1 MVTSMKLRLATTVA
15 APSIAAVT
23 YAGAFNPTSAG
34 EIVGDGYRID
44 GGFGPNEFVHRSLS
58 RGDGVFGSSKREGSP
73 MNFLCK
79 LLIWSFLCCLLAT
92 RVQAQETE
100 RGDGI

>member
-23 YAGAFNPTSAG
+23 SAGAAFNPTSAG

-44 GGFGPNEFVHRSLS
+44 GGFGQTSSFTAAFRGRWGIRIFQTRRFPNELFLQVPHLEFSLLPA
-58 RGDGVFGSSKREGSP
+58 RDTSP
-73 MNFLCK
+73 GARN
-79 LLIWSFLCCLLAT
+79 
-92 RVQAQETE
+92 
-100 RGDGI
+100 